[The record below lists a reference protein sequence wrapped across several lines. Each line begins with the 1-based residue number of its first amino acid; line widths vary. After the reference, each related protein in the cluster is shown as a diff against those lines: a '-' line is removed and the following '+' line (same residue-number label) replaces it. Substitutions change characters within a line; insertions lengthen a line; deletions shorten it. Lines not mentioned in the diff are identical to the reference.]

1 MELKLPIL
9 QSVAYLLHLDLLFVF
24 ELSIC
29 VTCEETVVWYYSYW
43 HVNKMNKTI

>member
-1 MELKLPIL
+1 MELKLRIL

-29 VTCEETVVWYYSYW
+29 VACEETVAWYYPY
-43 HVNKMNKTI
+43 